1 VQEHNNNNAF
11 QLLFFSKVTSF
22 IKAVSAPLLSLIFA
36 RVIYAINWFN
46 ISSIFYLVL
55 IDFKEDISMLGIIT
69 ASFLIGIGIFQVPAG
84 ILAAK
89 YDPKKIVFSG
99 IMILSTASLL
109 SGLATELFQMVI
121 LRFLVGVGMAFFFGP
136 SVILISTFLGKG
148 SDGLGVG
155 ILNSAHSLG
164 GLIGL
169 FGWIVVAQ
177 TVGWRAG
184 LIISGLL
191 GIMAGFFLIYVSRQK
206 KQPHKKEKNNHGYPR
221 YFLNDHLTYPLSHKN
236 NETKAPLSNFT
247 IKLSDLKMVLINKS
261 MIIIGFSLLGIQIG
275 WNLVSTFI
283 VLYLK
288 NDLNT
293 DPFFAGLIGGLA
305 MILNIIFAPIF
316 GKIYDLTA
324 TRHHNNKGL
333 LLLIICG
340 IIISINITFF
350 SLGNIYVIIISILF
364 IGVFISG
371 GFVVPYT
378 KAREIATIKLDQ
390 HHYETLAVSFING
403 LSLFGAFWVPFAFSL
418 IVKYFDYPLAW
429 LIGGFLTLIFIIPVI
444 KLLD

>member
-1 VQEHNNNNAF
+1 MILLLYNLKILIYNLRFNGVHNNNNTF
-11 QLLFFSKVTSF
+11 SLLFFSKVSSF
-22 IKAVSAPLLSLIFA
+22 IKAVVSAPLISLIFA

-69 ASFLIGIGIFQVPAG
+69 ASFLIGIGIFQVPVG

-89 YDPKKIVFSG
+89 YDPKKLVFSG
-99 IMILSTASLL
+99 IMILSIASLL

-121 LRFLVGVGMAFFFGP
+121 LRFLVGLGMAFFFGP
-136 SVILISTFLGKG
+136 SVILISKFLGKG

-177 TVGWRAG
+177 TVGWRAS

-191 GIMAGFFLIYVSRQK
+191 GIMTGLFLIYVSRQK
-206 KQPHKKEKNNHGYPR
+206 KQLHAKEKDSHGYPR
-221 YFLNDHLTYPLSHKN
+221 HFLNDHLKYPLSNQNNKN
-236 NETKAPLSNFT
+236 KPPLSNFT
-247 IKLSDLKMVLINKS
+247 IKLSDLKIVLINKS
-261 MIIIGFSLLGIQIG
+261 MIIIGFSLLGVQIG

-293 DPFFAGLIGGLA
+293 DPSFAGVVGGLA
-305 MILNIIFAPIF
+305 MNLIIVFARIF
-316 GKIYDLTA
+316 GKI
-324 TRHHNNKGL
+324 
-333 LLLIICG
+333 
-340 IIISINITFF
+340 
-350 SLGNIYVIIISILF
+350 
-364 IGVFISG
+364 
-371 GFVVPYT
+371 
-378 KAREIATIKLDQ
+378 
-390 HHYETLAVSFING
+390 
-403 LSLFGAFWVPFAFSL
+403 
-418 IVKYFDYPLAW
+418 
-429 LIGGFLTLIFIIPVI
+429 
-444 KLLD
+444 